1 MEIIKCKG
9 KSCKECDL
17 SEQEVETVV
26 SALRKGNL
34 VVYPT
39 ETLYGLGA
47 NALDE
52 AAVNRVFI
60 AKKRPFDMPISIAV
74 SDLQMIEN
82 VAVLDPVSRRV
93 AQKFM
98 PGPITLVLKKKPKV
112 PDLVTAATDE
122 VGIRMPDHPLAL
134 KIIHKFGPITST
146 SANLHSYPDPV
157 NLKNTVKEMGDSVS
171 VYLDCGS
178 TKLGKHSTI
187 IAVHDGEMEV
197 IRQGVIPIKEIE
209 AVLHG

>member
-9 KSCKECDL
+9 KSCKDCDL
-17 SEQEVETVV
+17 SEQDVDTVV
-26 SALRKGNL
+26 GALRKGNL

-52 AAVNRVFI
+52 GAVKRVFI
-60 AKKRPFDMPISIAV
+60 AKSRPFDMPISIAV
-74 SDLQMIEN
+74 SDMQMIET
-82 VAVLDPVSRRV
+82 VAVLDATSRKLV
-93 AQKFM
+93 QNFM

-134 KIIHKFGPITST
+134 KIIHRFGPITST
-146 SANLHSYPDPV
+146 SANLHSHPDPV
-157 NLKNTVKEMGDSVS
+157 NLKNTVKEMGESVS

-178 TKLGKHSTI
+178 TKLGRHSTI
-187 IAVHDGEMEV
+187 IAVHDGEIEV
-197 IRQGVIPIKEIE
+197 VRQGVIPIKEIE
-209 AVLHG
+209 AALHG

>member
-9 KSCKECDL
+9 KSCKDCDL
-17 SEQEVETVV
+17 SEQEVDTVV
-26 SALRKGNL
+26 GALRKGNL

-52 AAVNRVFI
+52 GAVKRVFI
-60 AKKRPFDMPISIAV
+60 AKSRPFDMPISIAV
-74 SDLQMIEN
+74 SDMQMIET
-82 VAVLDPVSRRV
+82 VAVLDATSRKLV
-93 AQKFM
+93 QNFM

-134 KIIHKFGPITST
+134 KIINRFGPITST
-146 SANLHSYPDPV
+146 SANLHSHPDPV
-157 NLKNTVKEMGDSVS
+157 NLKNTVKEMGESVS

-178 TKLGKHSTI
+178 TKLGRHSTI
-187 IAVHDGEMEV
+187 IAVHDGEIEV
-197 IRQGVIPIKEIE
+197 VRQGVIPIKEIE
-209 AVLHG
+209 AALHG

>member
-1 MEIIKCKG
+1 MHHTP
-9 KSCKECDL
+9 
-17 SEQEVETVV
+17 QEKPQLNPLGVETFAMKGVAGV
-26 SALRKGNL
+26 LPPKRLRC
-34 VVYPT
+34 
-39 ETLYGLGA
+39 GA
-47 NALDE
+47 AGIHKL
-52 AAVNRVFI
+52 
-60 AKKRPFDMPISIAV
+60 
-74 SDLQMIEN
+74 
-82 VAVLDPVSRRV
+82 

-122 VGIRMPDHPLAL
+122 VGVRMPDHPLAL
-134 KIIHKFGPITST
+134 KIIQKFGPITST
-146 SANLHSYPDPV
+146 SANLHSHPDPV
-157 NLKNTVKEMGDSVS
+157 NIKNTIKEMGDTVS

-209 AVLHG
+209 AALHG

>member
-9 KSCKECDL
+9 KNCKECDL
-17 SEQEVETVV
+17 AEGDVETAVG
-26 SALRKGNL
+26 ALRKGQL

-52 AAVNRVFI
+52 TAVKRVFI
-60 AKKRPFDMPISIAV
+60 AKNRPFDMPISIAI
-74 SDLQMIEN
+74 SDIQMMEN
-82 VAVLDPVSRRV
+82 IAVLDPTSRKL
-93 AQKFM
+93 AQKLM

-134 KIIHKFGPITST
+134 KIIRKFGPITST
-146 SANLHSYPDPV
+146 SANLHARPDPV
-157 NLKNTVKEMGDSVS
+157 NIRSTVKEMGDSVS

-187 IAVHDGEMEV
+187 IAVHNEEMEV
-197 IRQGVIPIKEIE
+197 IRQGVIPVKEIE
-209 AVLHG
+209 AALHG

>member
-9 KSCKECDL
+9 KSCKDCDL
-17 SEQEVETVV
+17 SEQEVDTVV
-26 SALRKGNL
+26 GALRKGGL

-52 AAVNRVFI
+52 GAVKRVFI
-60 AKKRPFDMPISIAV
+60 AKSRPFDMPISIAV
-74 SDLQMIEN
+74 SDMQMIET
-82 VAVLDPVSRRV
+82 VAVLDATSRKLV
-93 AQKFM
+93 QNFM

-122 VGIRMPDHPLAL
+122 VGIRIPDHPLAL
-134 KIIHKFGPITST
+134 KIIQKFGPITST
-146 SANLHSYPDPV
+146 SANLHSHPDPV
-157 NLKNTVKEMGDSVS
+157 NLKNTVKEMGESVS

-178 TKLGKHSTI
+178 TKLGRHSTI
-187 IAVHDGEMEV
+187 IAVHDGEIEV
-197 IRQGVIPIKEIE
+197 IRQGVIPIKQIE
-209 AVLHG
+209 AALHG

>member
-1 MEIIKCKG
+1 MDIIKCKG
-9 KSCKECDL
+9 KNCKECDI
-17 SEQEVETVV
+17 SEVDLDTAVEV
-26 SALRKGNL
+26 LRKGHL

-52 AAVNRVFI
+52 GAVKRVFI
-60 AKKRPFDMPISIAV
+60 AKNRPFDMPISIAV
-74 SDLQMIEN
+74 SDMQMLES
-82 VAVLDPVSRRV
+82 VAVLDNVSRKLV
-93 AQKFM
+93 QKFM

-134 KIIHKFGPITST
+134 RLIGRFGPITST
-146 SANLHSYPDPV
+146 SANLHSHPDPV
-157 NLKNTVKEMGDSVS
+157 SIKSTVKEMGVSVS

-178 TKLGKHSTI
+178 TKLGHHSTI
-187 IAVHDGEMEV
+187 VAVHDGQIEV
-197 IRQGVIPIKEIE
+197 IRKGVISVKDIE
-209 AVLHG
+209 AAIHG

>member
-9 KSCKECDL
+9 KSCKECEL
-17 SEQEVETVV
+17 SERDVETAVGE
-26 SALRKGNL
+26 LRKGHL

-52 AAVNRVFI
+52 SAVKRVFI
-60 AKKRPFDMPISIAV
+60 AKNRPFDMPISIAV
-74 SDLQMIEN
+74 SDMQMLES
-82 VAVLDPVSRRV
+82 VAVMDSMSRKL

-134 KIIHKFGPITST
+134 RIIKRFGPITST
-146 SANLHSYPDPV
+146 SANLHSRPDPV
-157 NLKNTVKEMGDSVS
+157 DIKYTVKEMGDSVS

-178 TKLGKHSTI
+178 TKLGQHSTI
-187 IAVHDGEMEV
+187 VAIHDGQMEI
-197 IRQGVIPIKEIE
+197 IRKGVISVKEIE
-209 AVLHG
+209 AALHG

>member
-9 KSCKECDL
+9 KSCKDCDL
-17 SEQEVETVV
+17 SEQEVDTVV
-26 SALRKGNL
+26 GALRKGNL

-52 AAVNRVFI
+52 GAVKRVFI
-60 AKKRPFDMPISIAV
+60 AKSRPFDMPISIAV
-74 SDLQMIEN
+74 SDMQMMET
-82 VAVLDPVSRRV
+82 VAVLDATSRKLV
-93 AQKFM
+93 QNFM

-134 KIIHKFGPITST
+134 KIIHRFGPITST
-146 SANLHSYPDPV
+146 SANLHSHPDPV
-157 NLKNTVKEMGDSVS
+157 NLKNTVKEMGESVS

-178 TKLGKHSTI
+178 TKLGRHSTI
-187 IAVHDGEMEV
+187 IAVHDGEIEV
-197 IRQGVIPIKEIE
+197 VRQGVIPIKEIE
-209 AVLHG
+209 AALHG

>member
-9 KSCKECDL
+9 KSCKDCDL
-17 SEQEVETVV
+17 SEQEVDTVV
-26 SALRKGNL
+26 GALRKGNL

-52 AAVNRVFI
+52 GAVKRVFI
-60 AKKRPFDMPISIAV
+60 AKSRPFDMPISIAV
-74 SDLQMIEN
+74 SDMQMMET
-82 VAVLDPVSRRV
+82 VAVLDATSRKLV
-93 AQKFM
+93 QNFM

-146 SANLHSYPDPV
+146 SANLHSHPDPV
-157 NLKNTVKEMGDSVS
+157 NLKNTVKEMGESVS

-178 TKLGKHSTI
+178 TKLGRHSTI
-187 IAVHDGEMEV
+187 IAVHDGEIEV
-197 IRQGVIPIKEIE
+197 VRQGVIPIKEIE
-209 AVLHG
+209 AALHG

>member
-1 MEIIKCKG
+1 MVTIKCKG

-17 SEQEVETVV
+17 SDQDLETVV
-26 SALRKGNL
+26 GELRKGHL

-47 NALDE
+47 NALSE
-52 AAVNRVFI
+52 TAVKRVFI
-60 AKKRPFDMPISIAV
+60 AKNRPFDMPISIAV
-74 SDLQMIEN
+74 SDLQMLEN
-82 VAVLDPVSRRV
+82 VAVLDQVSRKL
-93 AQKFM
+93 AQRFM

-134 KIIHKFGPITST
+134 KVIRKFGPITST
-146 SANLHSYPDPV
+146 SANLHSHPDPI
-157 NLKNTVKEMGDSVS
+157 NIKSTVKEMKDSVS

-178 TKLGKHSTI
+178 TKLGSHSTI
-187 IAVHDGEMEV
+187 VAVHDEEIEIV
-197 IRQGVIPIKEIE
+197 RQGVISVKEIE

>member
-1 MEIIKCKG
+1 MEIIKCMG
-9 KSCKECDL
+9 KSCKDCDL
-17 SEQEVETVV
+17 AESDLERVV
-26 SALRKGNL
+26 GVLRKGQL

-52 AAVNRVFI
+52 TAVKRVFI

-74 SDLQMIEN
+74 SDVQMMEN
-82 VAVLDPVSRRV
+82 VAVLDSVSRKL

-122 VGIRMPDHPLAL
+122 VGIRMPDHQIAL
-134 KIIHKFGPITST
+134 KVIHKFGPITST
-146 SANLHSYPDPV
+146 SANVHARPDPV
-157 NLKNTVKEMGDSVS
+157 SVKSTVKEMGDSVS

-178 TKLGKHSTI
+178 TKLGQHSTI
-187 IAVHDGEMEV
+187 IAVHNEEMEV
-197 IRQGVIPIKEIE
+197 IRQGVIPVKEIE
-209 AVLHG
+209 AVIHG

>member
-17 SEQEVETVV
+17 SETDVETVV
-26 SALRKGNL
+26 GELRKGHL

-52 AAVNRVFI
+52 AAVKRVFI
-60 AKKRPFDMPISIAV
+60 AKNRPFDMPISIAV
-74 SDLQMIEN
+74 SDMQMMEN
-82 VAVLDPVSRRV
+82 VAVLDPISRKL

-98 PGPITLVLKKKPKV
+98 PGPITLVLKKKPRV

-134 KIIHKFGPITST
+134 KVIRRFGPITST
-146 SANLHSYPDPV
+146 SANLHARPDPV
-157 NLKNTVKEMGDSVS
+157 DIKVTVKEMGDSVS

-187 IAVHDGEMEV
+187 VAVHDNDMEI
-197 IRQGVIPIKEIE
+197 IRKGVISVKEIE
-209 AVLHG
+209 AALHG

>member
-9 KSCKECDL
+9 KSCKDCDL
-17 SEQEVETVV
+17 SDLDVETVV
-26 SALRKGNL
+26 GELRKGHL

-52 AAVNRVFI
+52 AAVKRVFI
-60 AKKRPFDMPISIAV
+60 AKNRPFDMPISIAV
-74 SDLQMIEN
+74 SDTQMMEN
-82 VAVLDPVSRRV
+82 VAVVDPVSRKL

-122 VGIRMPDHPLAL
+122 VGIRMPRHPLAL
-134 KIIHKFGPITST
+134 KIISKFGPITST
-146 SANLHSYPDPV
+146 SANMHSRPDPV
-157 NLKNTVKEMGDSVS
+157 SIRTTVKEMGDVVS

-187 IAVHDGEMEV
+187 IAIHDGNLEV
-197 IRQGVIPIKEIE
+197 IRQGVISVKEIE
-209 AVLHG
+209 AALHG

>member
-9 KSCKECDL
+9 KSCKDCDL
-17 SEQEVETVV
+17 SEQEVDTVV
-26 SALRKGNL
+26 GALRKGNL

-52 AAVNRVFI
+52 GAVKRVFI
-60 AKKRPFDMPISIAV
+60 AKSRPFDMPISIAV
-74 SDLQMIEN
+74 SDMQMIET
-82 VAVLDPVSRRV
+82 VAVLDATSRKLV
-93 AQKFM
+93 QNFM

-146 SANLHSYPDPV
+146 SANLHSHPDPV
-157 NLKNTVKEMGDSVS
+157 NLKNTVKEMGESVS

-178 TKLGKHSTI
+178 TKLGRHSTI
-187 IAVHDGEMEV
+187 IAVHDGEIEV
-197 IRQGVIPIKEIE
+197 VRQGVIPIKEIE
-209 AVLHG
+209 AALHG

>member
-9 KSCKECDL
+9 KSCKDCDL
-17 SEQEVETVV
+17 SEQEVDTVV
-26 SALRKGNL
+26 GALRKGNL

-52 AAVNRVFI
+52 GAVKRVFI
-60 AKKRPFDMPISIAV
+60 AKSRPFDMPISIAV
-74 SDLQMIEN
+74 SDMQMIET
-82 VAVLDPVSRRV
+82 VAVLDATSRKLV
-93 AQKFM
+93 QNFM

-134 KIIHKFGPITST
+134 KIIHRFGPITST
-146 SANLHSYPDPV
+146 SANLHSHPDPV
-157 NLKNTVKEMGDSVS
+157 NLKNTVKEMGESVS

-178 TKLGKHSTI
+178 TKLGRHSTI
-187 IAVHDGEMEV
+187 IAVHDGEIEV
-197 IRQGVIPIKEIE
+197 VRQGVIPIKEIE
-209 AVLHG
+209 AALHG

>member
-9 KSCKECDL
+9 KSCKDCDL
-17 SEQEVETVV
+17 SEQEVEKVV
-26 SALRKGNL
+26 TALRKGNL

-52 AAVNRVFI
+52 TAVKRVFI
-60 AKKRPFDMPISIAV
+60 AKNRPFDMPISIAV
-74 SDLQMIEN
+74 SDLQMMEN
-82 VAVLDPVSRRV
+82 VAVLDPISRRL

-134 KIIHKFGPITST
+134 KIIQKFGPITST
-146 SANLHSYPDPV
+146 SA
-157 NLKNTVKEMGDSVS
+157 
-171 VYLDCGS
+171 
-178 TKLGKHSTI
+178 KLGKHSTI
-187 IAVHDGEMEV
+187 IAIHDNEMEV

-209 AVLHG
+209 ASLHG

>member
-9 KSCKECDL
+9 KGCKDCDL
-17 SEQEVETVV
+17 SEQNVETVLV
-26 SALRKGNL
+26 ALRRGEL

-52 AAVNRVFI
+52 AAVKRVFI
-60 AKKRPFDMPISIAV
+60 AKNRPFDMPISIAV
-74 SDLQMIEN
+74 GDIQMMET
-82 VAVLDPVSRRV
+82 VAVLDPVSRKLVQR
-93 AQKFM
+93 FM
-98 PGPITLVLKKKPKV
+98 PGPITLVLKKKPRV

-134 KIIHKFGPITST
+134 KFIQKFGPITST
-146 SANLHSYPDPV
+146 SANLHSRPDPV
-157 NLKNTVKEMGDSVS
+157 NLKNAVKEMGESVA

-178 TKLGKHSTI
+178 TKLGQHSTI
-187 IAVHDGEMEV
+187 VAVHDGDIEI

>member
-1 MEIIKCKG
+1 MEIIKCKE
-9 KSCKECDL
+9 KSCKDCDL
-17 SEQEVETVV
+17 SEQNVETVLG
-26 SALRKGNL
+26 ALRKGEL

-52 AAVNRVFI
+52 GAVKRVFI
-60 AKKRPFDMPISIAV
+60 AKNRPFDMPISIAV
-74 SDLQMIEN
+74 SDLQMMET
-82 VAVLDPVSRRV
+82 VAVLDPVSRKL
-93 AQKFM
+93 AQKLM
-98 PGPITLVLKKKPKV
+98 PGPITLVLKKKPRV

-122 VGIRMPDHPLAL
+122 VGIRMPNHPLAL
-134 KIIHKFGPITST
+134 KLIQKFGPITST
-146 SANLHSYPDPV
+146 SANLHSRPDPV
-157 NLKNTVKEMGDSVS
+157 NLKNAVKEMGESVA

-187 IAVHDGEMEV
+187 VAVHDCEIEI
-197 IRQGVIPIKEIE
+197 IRQGVIPVKEIE

>member
-9 KSCKECDL
+9 KSCKDCDL
-17 SEQEVETVV
+17 SEHEVDTVV
-26 SALRKGNL
+26 GALRRGNL

-52 AAVNRVFI
+52 GAVKRVFI
-60 AKKRPFDMPISIAV
+60 AKSRPFDMPISIAV
-74 SDLQMIEN
+74 SDMQMMET
-82 VAVLDPVSRRV
+82 VAVLDATSRKLV
-93 AQKFM
+93 QNFM

-134 KIIHKFGPITST
+134 KIIQKFGPITST
-146 SANLHSYPDPV
+146 SANLHSHPDPV
-157 NLKNTVKEMGDSVS
+157 NLKNTVKEMGESVS

-178 TKLGKHSTI
+178 TKLGRHSTI
-187 IAVHDGEMEV
+187 IAVHDGEIEV
-197 IRQGVIPIKEIE
+197 VRQGVIPIKQIE
-209 AVLHG
+209 AALHG